1 MNGVLRVGLLGFSVL
16 FSLLLMLSLASVANG
31 QSATITGRAL
41 DPKGASVPNATVT
54 ATNTETGIS
63 RTTTTTSDGLYRF
76 DNLAPG
82 IYDVTMNVGGF
93 NKAEAKKIKVQVGE
107 QRDVNFN
114 LELAGQR
121 ATVVVTSELPL
132 IESTRTDTSTV
143 ITDREVAVL
152 PTTTPFASGG
162 VANDYEG
169 LALAA
174 PGVRYDLTTN
184 SNDLIGPGAVN
195 DRGLLIN
202 MDGGNIIDQV
212 VSVRDSFGASLEEVK
227 EFQVLTNNYNA
238 EYGQAGGIILN
249 IITKS
254 GTNSI
259 HGDGHFY
266 ARGRNLGSSQ
276 FFYNQTFA
284 GATAPN
290 DKRGCPTGDFNSSGA
305 LTSISGCPRA
315 PFFKHEG
322 GFTLGGPFVKDKTF
336 WFVSLEK
343 THQGVPLTL
352 TPPTGAV
359 TTSQPTKE
367 VLWSAKLDQKLTN
380 NHQFTVRFNA
390 QRDIQDNQLVQVP
403 QNAAPESL
411 VSFATHDHTLNL
423 ALVSTPTSHTVNEAR
438 FFWHRFLTQTPTK
451 SALPGNSGPGFYTG
465 AAFCC
470 PQAGLQNRYE
480 YLDNLSWTHG
490 SHTVKTGTNISRFPY
505 YSLFKQYFYGEY
517 QYSKP
522 FLASQGGGAPGSAAN
537 PAISFTTS
545 FGSGAVT
552 STDMVYSGYAQ
563 DSWKATN
570 SLTVNYG
577 VRWDMEVGALKGGTV
592 PDPNSKGC
600 FQKNGIIP
608 ACSSDHNNWQP
619 RLGLAWSPSFNSGFL
634 HTLFGNPGRSVVRA
648 SAAEI
653 TELAYLNIVLDSL
666 NFDGTTLLT
675 VVTSDPTILA
685 NAPNA
690 PPASQLA
697 PLNPFPIKS
706 FGRIRPISNHL
717 RNAEAR
723 HASLSISRQLTNS
736 FVAEVGY
743 IGVFGFGLF
752 GERDT
757 NSPIPV
763 ADPAHA
769 GYFYFAKGPTTGDP
783 TLPANGRPDNRFT
796 GIRTNDNSRTS
807 AYHGGYVKLSQRLA
821 HHVQF
826 TGSYTYSKTLGT
838 SEDFYG
844 ASEPANPYASMS
856 LDRAPSQQD
865 VRHQGSFSLVVDS
878 EKLFHAPVLRQI
890 ANDWDIGVIGTLQSG
905 RPYPISTG
913 DRFFSTRSFV
923 GIGNESPQRPN
934 VEADGTLNVTNIGGV
949 FQSTLLVSQGGNT
962 VCPACPQTTFYAPTG
977 ASSKGPVDSLA
988 CTDHTT
994 PVALVG
1000 ACGAASPSPTGK
1012 LFDNTIPVDFKFFS
1026 GNLARDA
1033 GLTSPYNRFDISLIK
1048 AIPIPHHETWRV
1060 ELKVDLINAFN
1071 HSLFTQFNGNDTLN
1085 ALPVST
1091 DPNCRSCLS
1100 AITGHFIG
1108 SNGRVLKLQDL
1119 QHGIVDKDILNPIF
1133 NNVGDPA
1140 ATDIA
1145 RIIQLSVRFKF

>member
-1 MNGVLRVGLLGFSVL
+1 MNRILRVGMLGLSAL
-16 FSLLLMLSLASVANG
+16 FSFLLMLSLANVAYG
-31 QSATITGRAL
+31 QGATITGRVI
-41 DPKGASVPNATVT
+41 DPRAASVPNATVT
-54 ATNTETGIS
+54 AANTETGIT

-82 IYDVTMNVGGF
+82 VYNVILDVSGF
-93 NKAEAKKIKVQVGE
+93 NRAEARSVKLQVGE
-107 QRDVNFN
+107 ARDINFN
-114 LELAGQR
+114 LELAGQQQS
-121 ATVVVTSELPL
+121 VVVTSELPL
-132 IESTRTDTSTV
+132 VETSKTDVSTV
-143 ITDREVAVL
+143 ITEKEVSVL
-152 PTTTPFASGG
+152 PTTTPFSAGG

-184 SNDLIGPGAVN
+184 SSDLIGPGAVN
-195 DRGLLIN
+195 DRGMLIN

-212 VSVRDSFGASLEEVK
+212 VSTRDSFGASLEEVR

-238 EYGQAGGIILN
+238 EYGQAGSVILN
-249 IITKS
+249 VITKS
-254 GTNSI
+254 GTNSV

-266 ARGRNLGSSQ
+266 ARGRNLGASQ
-276 FFYNQTFA
+276 FFYNL
-284 GATAPN
+284 GNPTA
-290 DKRGCPTGDFNSSGA
+290 
-305 LTSISGCPRA
+305 RA

-322 GFTLGGPFVKDKTF
+322 GFVLGGPFVKDRTF

-352 TPPTGAV
+352 SPPTGPI

-390 QRDIQDNQLVQVP
+390 QRDIQDNLLVQVP

-411 VSFATHDHTLNL
+411 VASVVHDHTLNL

-438 FFWHRFLTQTPTK
+438 FFWHRFLSQTPTK
-451 SALPGNSGPGFYTG
+451 SVLPGNSGPGFYTG

-470 PQAGLQNRYE
+470 PQAGLQDRYQ

-490 SHTVKTGTNISRFPY
+490 SHTVKTGANFNRFPY

-517 QYSKP
+517 QYAKP
-522 FLASQGGGAPGSAAN
+522 LLASGGGGAPGSAAN
-537 PAISFTTS
+537 PATSFTTS
-545 FGSGAVT
+545 FGPGAVT
-552 STDMVYSGYAQ
+552 SSDMIYAGYVQ

-577 VRWDMEVGALKGGTV
+577 VRWDMEVGAFKGGTV

-608 ACSSDHNNWQP
+608 ACGSDHNNWQP
-619 RLGLAWSPSFNSGFL
+619 RLGLAWSPNFNSGFL

-648 SAAEI
+648 SVAEV

-666 NFDGTTLLT
+666 NFDGATLLT
-675 VVTSDPTILA
+675 VVTSNPAILA

-690 PPASQLA
+690 PPASQLV
-697 PLNPFPIKS
+697 PLNPFPIKN
-706 FGRIRPISNHL
+706 FGRIRPISPNL
-717 RNAEAR
+717 RNAETR
-723 HASLSISRQLTNS
+723 HASFSISRQLTNT
-736 FVAEVGY
+736 FIAEVGY

-757 NSPIPV
+757 NSPIVTP
-763 ADPAHA
+763 DPAHA
-769 GYFYFAKGPTTGDP
+769 GFFYFAKGPTTGDP
-783 TLPANGRPDNRFT
+783 TLPENGRPDNRFT

-807 AYHGGYVKLSQRLA
+807 AYHGGYVKGTQRLA
-821 HHVQF
+821 HHVLF

-865 VRHQGSFSLVVDS
+865 IRHQGSFSLVVDT
-878 EKLFHAPVLRQI
+878 EKLFQAPVLRQI
-890 ANDWDIGVIGTLQSG
+890 ANNWDIGVIGTLQSG

-913 DRFFSTRSFV
+913 DRFFASRSFV

-934 VEADGTLNVTNIGGV
+934 VASDGTLNETNIAGAFG
-949 FQSTLLVSQGGNT
+949 STLLISQNGHT
-962 VCPACPQTTFYAPTG
+962 QCPACPQTTFLAPG
-977 ASSKGPVDSLA
+977 NASSNGPVDSL
-988 CTDHTT
+988 
-994 PVALVG
+994 
-1000 ACGAASPSPTGK
+1000 TGD
-1012 LFDNTIPVDFKFFS
+1012 LVDFQFLS

-1033 GLTSPYNRFDISLIK
+1033 GLTSPYKRFDISLIK
-1048 AIPIPHHETWRV
+1048 AIPIPRHETWRV
-1060 ELKVDLINAFN
+1060 ELKLDLINAFN
-1071 HSLFTQFNGNDTLN
+1071 HALFTQFNGNDTLN
-1085 ALPVST
+1085 ALAVST

-1100 AITGHFIG
+1100 AISGHFIG
-1108 SNGRVLKLQDL
+1108 SGGQVLKLQDL
-1119 QHGIVDKDILNPIF
+1119 QHGRLDSSIANPTF
-1133 NNVGDPA
+1133 NGVGNPA
-1140 ATDIA
+1140 ATDVA
-1145 RIIQLSVRFKF
+1145 RIMQLSVRFKF

>member
-1 MNGVLRVGLLGFSVL
+1 LVSSYFSGEENKMNRILKVGMWTVCVFFSSV
-16 FSLLLMLSLASVANG
+16 LMLSLANVAYG
-31 QSATITGRAL
+31 QGSGLATITGRAL
-41 DPKGASVPNATVT
+41 DPKGASVPKAQVT
-54 ATNTETGIS
+54 ITNTETGIS
-63 RTTTTTSDGLYRF
+63 RTTTTTSDGLFRIEA
-76 DNLAPG
+76 LPPG
-82 IYDVTMNVGGF
+82 IYDVVIDAGGF
-93 NKAEAKKIKVQVGE
+93 TKAEAKNVKLQVGE
-107 QRDVNFN
+107 VRDVNFN
-114 LELAGQR
+114 MELAGQKQS
-121 ATVVVTSELPL
+121 VVVTSELPL
-132 IESTRTDTSTV
+132 VETAKTDVSTV
-143 ITDREVAVL
+143 ITDKEVAAL
-152 PTTTPFASGG
+152 PTTTPFSAGG

-174 PGVRYDLTTN
+174 PGVRYDLTTD
-184 SNDLIGPGAVN
+184 SSDLIGPGAVN

-202 MDGGNIIDQV
+202 LDGGNIIDQV
-212 VSVRDSFGASLEEVK
+212 VSVRDSFGASLEEVR

-249 IITKS
+249 VITKS

-276 FFYNQTFA
+276 FFYNLGSPA
-284 GATAPN
+284 
-290 DKRGCPTGDFNSSGA
+290 D
-305 LTSISGCPRA
+305 RA

-352 TPPTGAV
+352 SPPTGTI

-390 QRDIQDNQLVQVP
+390 QRDIQDNLLVQVP

-411 VSFATHDHTLNL
+411 VASAVHDHTLNL
-423 ALVSTPTSHTVNEAR
+423 ALVSTPTAHTVNEAR
-438 FFWHRFLTQTPTK
+438 FFWHRFLSQTPTK
-451 SALPGNSGPGFYTG
+451 SVLPGNSGPGFYTG

-470 PQAGLQNRYE
+470 PQAALQDRYQ

-490 SHTVKTGTNISRFPY
+490 SHTVKTGANISRFPY
-505 YSLFKQYFYGEY
+505 FSLFKQFAFGEY
-517 QYSKP
+517 TYQKP
-522 FLASQGGGAPGSAAN
+522 FLASAGGGPPGNAAN
-537 PAISFTTS
+537 PATLFTTS
-545 FGSGAVT
+545 FGPGAVT
-552 STDMVYSGYAQ
+552 SSDMVYSGYVQ

-577 VRWDMEVGALKGGTV
+577 VRWDMEVGAFRGGTT

-619 RLGLAWSPSFNSGFL
+619 RLGIAWSPSYNSGFL
-634 HTLFGNPGRSVVRA
+634 HTLFGNPGRSVIRA
-648 SAAEI
+648 SVAEV

-675 VVTSDPTILA
+675 VSTSDPAILA

-697 PLNPFPIKS
+697 PLNPFPIKQ

-717 RNAEAR
+717 HNAETR
-723 HASLSISRQLTNS
+723 HANLSISRQLTNS
-736 FVAEVGY
+736 FVAEAGY
-743 IGVFGFGLF
+743 IGVFGFGLY

-757 NSPIPV
+757 NSPIVTP
-763 ADPAHA
+763 DPAHP
-769 GYFYFAKGPTTGDP
+769 GFFYFAQGPTTGDP
-783 TLPANGRPDNRFT
+783 TLPANGRPDNRFL

-807 AYHGGYVKLSQRLA
+807 AYHGGYLKATQRLA

-826 TGSYTYSKTLGT
+826 TASYVYSKTLGT
-838 SEDFYG
+838 SEDFFG

-856 LDRAPSQQD
+856 LERAPSQQD
-865 VRHQGSFSLVVDS
+865 IRHQGSFSLIFDT
-878 EKLFHAPVLRQI
+878 EKLFQMPVVRQI
-890 ANDWDIGVIGTLQSG
+890 GNDWTFGVIGTLQSG

-913 DRFFSTRSFV
+913 DRFFSSRSFP
-923 GIGNESPQRPN
+923 GIGNETPQRPN
-934 VEADGTLNVTNIGGV
+934 VLADGTINVTNIGSTG
-949 FQSTLLVSQGGNT
+949 QGTLLISQAGNT
-962 VCPACPQTTFYAPTG
+962 VCPGCPQTTFTAPAG
-977 ASSKGPVDSLA
+977 ANSSGPIDTIA
-988 CTDHTT
+988 CKNS
-994 PVALVG
+994 VGAVG
-1000 ACGAASPSPTGK
+1000 ACGGAFTK
-1012 LFDNTIPVDFKFFS
+1012 NIPVDFQFLS

-1033 GLTSPYNRFDISLIK
+1033 GLTSPYKRFDISLIK
-1048 AIPIPHHETWRV
+1048 AIRIPRHETWRV

-1071 HSLFTQFNGNDTLN
+1071 HPLFTQFNGNDTLN
-1085 ALPVST
+1085 LFPVST
-1091 DPNCRSCLS
+1091 AANCTSCLS
-1100 AITGHFIG
+1100 AISGHFVG
-1108 SNGRVLKLQDL
+1108 SGGQILKLQDL
-1119 QHGIVDKDILNPIF
+1119 RNGVVSPDILNPVF
-1133 NNVGDPA
+1133 AGVGDPV
-1140 ATDIA
+1140 ATDVA
-1145 RIIQLSVRFKF
+1145 RIIQLSARFRF

>member
-1 MNGVLRVGLLGFSVL
+1 MRALMNRSAWGVAIAFVVV
-16 FSLLLMLSLASVANG
+16 LLLCATQVTYG
-31 QSATITGRAL
+31 QGSGSATITGRAI
-41 DPKGASVPNATVT
+41 DPKGASAPGATVT
-54 ATNTETGIS
+54 VTNTETGIS
-63 RTTTTTSDGLYRF
+63 RKTTTTSDGLFRF
-76 DNLAPG
+76 DNLPPG
-82 IYDVTMNVGGF
+82 IYDVVIDAAGF
-93 NKAEAKKIKVQVGE
+93 TKAEAKSVKLQVGE
-107 QRDVNFN
+107 VRDVNFN
-114 LELAGQR
+114 LELAGQKQS
-121 ATVVVTSELPL
+121 VVVTSELPL
-132 IESTRTDTSTV
+132 VETSKTDVSTV
-143 ITDREVAVL
+143 ITDKEVSVL
-152 PTTTPFASGG
+152 PTTTPFSSGG

-227 EFQVLTNNYNA
+227 EFQVLSNNYNA
-238 EYGQAGGIILN
+238 EYGQAGGVILN
-249 IITKS
+249 VITKS
-254 GTNSI
+254 GTNSV

-276 FFYNQTFA
+276 FFYNLSN
-284 GATAPN
+284 PE
-290 DKRGCPTGDFNSSGA
+290 D
-305 LTSISGCPRA
+305 RA

-336 WFVSLEK
+336 WFASLEK

-352 TPPTGAV
+352 SPPTGTI
-359 TTSQPTKE
+359 TTTQPTNE
-367 VLWSAKLDQKLTN
+367 VLFSAKVDQKLTN

-390 QRDIQDNQLVQVP
+390 QRDVQGNQLVQVP

-411 VSFATHDHTLNL
+411 VDISAHDHTLNL
-423 ALVSTPTSHTVNEAR
+423 ALVSTPTGHTVNEAR
-438 FFWHRFLTQTPTK
+438 FFWHRFLSQTPTR
-451 SALPGNSGPGFYTG
+451 SVLPGNSGPGFYTG

-470 PQAGLQNRYE
+470 PQAALQDRYQ
-480 YLDNLSWTHG
+480 YLDNLSWTRG
-490 SHTVKTGTNISRFPY
+490 SHTVKTGANFSRFPY
-505 YSLFKQYFYGEY
+505 YSLFKQYAFGEY
-517 QYSKP
+517 TYQKP
-522 FLASQGGGAPGSAAN
+522 FLTSQGGGAPGSAAN
-537 PAISFTTS
+537 PATLFTTS
-545 FGSGAVT
+545 FGPGTVT
-552 STDMVYSGYAQ
+552 STDMVYAGYVQ
-563 DSWKATN
+563 DSWRATN
-570 SLTVNYG
+570 NLTVNYG
-577 VRWDMEVGALKGGTV
+577 VRWDMEVGAFKGGTV

-619 RLGLAWSPSFNSGFL
+619 RLGLAWSPNFNSGFL

-648 SAAEI
+648 SVAEV

-675 VVTSDPTILA
+675 VNTNDPAILA

-697 PLNPFPIKS
+697 PLNPFPIKN

-717 RNAEAR
+717 RNAETR
-723 HASLSISRQLTNS
+723 HATFSISRQLTNS
-736 FVAEVGY
+736 LVAEVGY

-763 ADPAHA
+763 ADPAHP
-769 GYFYFAKGPTTGDP
+769 GFSYFAAGPTTGDP
-783 TLPANGRPDNRFT
+783 TLRANGRPDNRFT

-865 VRHQGSFSLVVDS
+865 IRHQGSISLVVDT
-878 EKLFHAPVLRQI
+878 EKLFHAPVFSQI
-890 ANDWDIGVIGTLQSG
+890 ANNWDIGMIASLQSG

-913 DRFFSTRSFV
+913 DRFFASRSFV

-934 VEADGTLNVTNIGGV
+934 VAADGTLNVTNIGSTG
-949 FQSTLLVSQGGNT
+949 QGTLLISQNGHT
-962 VCPACPQTTFYAPTG
+962 TCPACPQTTFLAPAG
-977 ASSKGPVDSLA
+977 ASPLGPIDSL
-988 CTDHTT
+988 
-994 PVALVG
+994 
-1000 ACGAASPSPTGK
+1000 TGD
-1012 LFDNTIPVDFKFFS
+1012 LVDFQFFS

-1033 GLTSPYNRFDISLIK
+1033 GLTSPYNRFDISVIK
-1048 AIPIPHHETWRV
+1048 AIPIPRHETWRV

-1071 HSLFTQFNGNDTLN
+1071 HPLFTQFNGNDTLN
-1085 ALPVST
+1085 ALAVST
-1091 DPNCRSCLS
+1091 SPTCTSCLS

-1108 SNGRVLKLQDL
+1108 SSGQVLKLSDL
-1119 QHGIVDKDILNPIF
+1119 QHGKLDKDILNPAF

-1140 ATDIA
+1140 ATDVA

>member
-1 MNGVLRVGLLGFSVL
+1 MNRILKVGTCGFYVL
-16 FSLLLMLSLASVANG
+16 FSFLLMLSLANVAYG
-31 QSATITGRAL
+31 QGGTITGRVI
-41 DPKGASVPNATVT
+41 DPRGASVPNATVT
-54 ATNTETGIS
+54 ATNAETGIA

-76 DNLAPG
+76 DNLTPG
-82 IYDVTMNVGGF
+82 VYNVMLDVSGF
-93 NKAEAKKIKVQVGE
+93 NKAEANAVKLQVGE
-107 QRDVNFN
+107 VRDINFN
-114 LELAGQR
+114 LELAGQKQS
-121 ATVVVTSELPL
+121 VVVTSELPL
-132 IESTRTDTSTV
+132 VEASKTDVSTV
-143 ITDREVAVL
+143 ITDKEVGVL
-152 PTTTPFASGG
+152 PTTTPFSAGG

-202 MDGGNIIDQV
+202 MDGGNIIDQM

-249 IITKS
+249 VITKS
-254 GTNSI
+254 GTNSV

-266 ARGRNLGSSQ
+266 ARGRNLGSST
-276 FFYNQTFA
+276 FFYNL
-284 GATAPN
+284 GNPP
-290 DKRGCPTGDFNSSGA
+290 D
-305 LTSISGCPRA
+305 RA

-322 GFTLGGPFVKDKTF
+322 GFVLGGPFVKDKTF

-352 TPPTGAV
+352 SPPTGIV
-359 TTSQPTKE
+359 TTTQPTKE
-367 VLWSAKLDQKLTN
+367 VLWSAKFDHKLTN
-380 NHQFTVRFNA
+380 NHQFTARFNA
-390 QRDIQDNQLVQVP
+390 QRDIQDNLLVQVP

-411 VSFATHDHTLNL
+411 VSGLVHDHTLNI

-451 SALPGNSGPGFYTG
+451 SVLPGNSGPGFYTG

-470 PQAGLQNRYE
+470 PQAGLQDRYQ

-490 SHTVKTGTNISRFPY
+490 SHTVKTGANFSRFPY
-505 YSLFKQYFYGEY
+505 SSLFKQYFYGEY
-517 QYSKP
+517 QYAKP
-522 FLASQGGGAPGSAAN
+522 LLVSEGGGAPGSAAN

-545 FGSGAVT
+545 FGPGSVT
-552 STDMVYSGYAQ
+552 STDMIYSAYVQ

-577 VRWDMEVGALKGGTV
+577 VRWDMEVGAFQGGTI

-619 RLGLAWSPSFNSGFL
+619 RLGLAWSPNFDSGFL
-634 HTLFGNPGRSVVRA
+634 HTLFGNPGRSVIRA
-648 SAAEI
+648 SVAEV

-675 VVTSDPTILA
+675 KVISAKSTDSNFAQEQAVLA
-685 NAPNA
+685 SAPNA
-690 PPASQLA
+690 PSPGLLA
-697 PLNPFPIKS
+697 TFNPFPIHN

-717 RNAEAR
+717 RNAETR
-723 HASLSISRQLTNS
+723 HVSFSISRQLTNT

-757 NSPIPV
+757 NSPVVTP
-763 ADPAHA
+763 DPAHA
-769 GYFYFAKGPTTGDP
+769 GFFYFAKGPTTADP
-783 TLPANGRPDNRFT
+783 TLPENGRPDNRFT

-807 AYHGGYVKLSQRLA
+807 AYHGGYVKATQRLA

-826 TGSYTYSKTLGT
+826 TGSYVYSKTLGT

-844 ASEPANPYASMS
+844 ASEPADPYASMS

-865 VRHQGSFSLVVDS
+865 IRHQGSISLVVDS
-878 EKLFHAPVLRQI
+878 EKLFTAPVLKQI
-890 ANDWDIGVIGTLQSG
+890 ANNWSIGVIGSIQSG

-913 DRFFSTRSFV
+913 DRFFASRSFV

-934 VEADGTLNVTNIGGV
+934 VAPDGTLNVTNIAGA
-949 FQSTLLVSQGGNT
+949 FQSTLLISETGHAA
-962 VCPACPQTTFYAPTG
+962 CPTCPQTTFLAPAN
-977 ASSKGPVDSLA
+977 ASSNGPLDSL
-988 CTDHTT
+988 
-994 PVALVG
+994 
-1000 ACGAASPSPTGK
+1000 TGD
-1012 LFDNTIPVDFKFFS
+1012 LVDFQFLS

-1033 GLTSPYNRFDISLIK
+1033 GLTSPYRRFDISLIK
-1048 AIPIPHHETWRV
+1048 AIPIPRHETWRV

-1071 HSLFTQFNGNDTLN
+1071 HPLFTQFNGNDTLN
-1085 ALPVST
+1085 ALPIKASATCPVVDGLPT
-1091 DPNCRSCLS
+1091 ACLS
-1100 AITGHFIG
+1100 AVSGHFIG
-1108 SNGRVLKLQDL
+1108 TNGNILKLQDL
-1119 QHGIVDKDILNPIF
+1119 QHGRLDSDIANPTF
-1133 NNVGDPA
+1133 NGVGNPA
-1140 ATDIA
+1140 ATDVA

>member
-1 MNGVLRVGLLGFSVL
+1 VVIAFAI
-16 FSLLLMLSLASVANG
+16 LLLLWSAQATYG
-31 QSATITGRAL
+31 QGGGSATVTGRAI

-54 ATNTETGIS
+54 ATNTETGIG
-63 RTTTTTSDGLYRF
+63 RTTTTTSDGLFRF

-82 IYDVTMNVGGF
+82 IYDVVIDAGGF
-93 NKAEAKKIKVQVGE
+93 TKAEARSVKLQVGE
-107 QRDVNFN
+107 VRDVNFN
-114 LELAGQR
+114 LELAGQKQS
-121 ATVVVTSELPL
+121 VVVTSELPL
-132 IESTRTDTSTV
+132 VETAKTDVSTV
-143 ITDREVAVL
+143 ITDKEVAAL
-152 PTTTPFASGG
+152 PTTTPFSAGG

-174 PGVRYDLTTN
+174 PGVRYDLTNN
-184 SNDLIGPGAVN
+184 SSDLIGPGAVN

-254 GTNSI
+254 GTNSV

-276 FFYNQTFA
+276 FFYNL
-284 GATAPN
+284 
-290 DKRGCPTGDFNSSGA
+290 NSPA
-305 LTSISGCPRA
+305 DRA

-322 GFTLGGPFVKDKTF
+322 GFTLGGPFVKDRTF

-352 TPPTGAV
+352 TPGSATGATSV

-380 NHQFTVRFNA
+380 NHQFMVRFNA
-390 QRDIQDNQLVQVP
+390 QRDIQDNLLVQVP
-403 QNAAPESL
+403 QNADPESL
-411 VSFATHDHTLNL
+411 VSSVVHDHTLNL
-423 ALVSTPTSHTVNEAR
+423 ALISTPTPHTVNEAR
-438 FFWHRFLTQTPTK
+438 FFWHRFLSQTPTK
-451 SALPGNSGPGFYTG
+451 SLLAGQSGPGFYQG

-470 PQAGLQNRYE
+470 PQAALQDRFQYM
-480 YLDNLSWTHG
+480 DNLSWTHG
-490 SHTVKTGTNISRFPY
+490 SHTIKTGTNISRFPY
-505 YSLFKQYFYGEY
+505 DSLFKQYFFGLYTY
-517 QYSKP
+517 QKP
-522 FLASQGGGAPGSAAN
+522 LTLSAGGGAPGSAAN
-537 PAISFTTS
+537 PATLFTTS
-545 FGSGAVT
+545 FGPGRVT
-552 STDMVYSGYAQ
+552 STDMVYSAFVQ

-570 SLTVNYG
+570 NLTVNYG
-577 VRWDMEVGALKGGTV
+577 VRWDMEVGAFTGGKI

-600 FQKNGIIP
+600 FQGNGIIP

-619 RLGLAWSPSFNSGFL
+619 RLGIAWSPHYDSGFL
-634 HTLFGNPGRSVVRA
+634 HTLFGNPGRSVIRA
-648 SAAEI
+648 SVAEV

-675 VVTSDPTILA
+675 VNTSNPAILA
-685 NAPNA
+685 NAPNT

-697 PLNPFPIKS
+697 VLNPFPIKN

-717 RNAEAR
+717 RNAETR
-723 HASLSISRQLTNS
+723 HAAFSISRQLTNS
-736 FVAEVGY
+736 MVAEVGY
-743 IGVFGFGLF
+743 LGVFGFGLF

-783 TLPANGRPDNRFT
+783 TLAANGRPDNRFT

-865 VRHQGSFSLVVDS
+865 IRHQGSISLVIDS
-878 EKLFHAPVLRQI
+878 EKLFSTPVLKQI
-890 ANDWDIGVIGTLQSG
+890 ANDWTLGMIASLQSG

-913 DRFFSTRSFV
+913 DRFFASRSFV
-923 GIGNESPQRPN
+923 GIGAETPQRPN
-934 VEADGTLNVTNIGGV
+934 VGSDGTLNVTNIGSTG
-949 FQSTLLVSQGGNT
+949 QGTLLISQNGHAT
-962 VCPACPQTTFYAPTG
+962 CPACPQTTFAAPAA
-977 ASSKGPVDSLA
+977 ASALGPVDSLA
-988 CTDHTT
+988 CTNTIGN
-994 PVALVG
+994 VG
-1000 ACGAASPSPTGK
+1000 PCGTAFP
-1012 LFDNTIPVDFKFFS
+1012 NNIPVDFQFFS

-1048 AIPIPHHETWRV
+1048 AIRIPRHETWRV

-1071 HSLFTQFNGNDTLN
+1071 HALFTQFNGNDTLN
-1085 ALPVST
+1085 LLPIST
-1091 DPNCRSCLS
+1091 SPSCRSCLS
-1100 AITGHFIG
+1100 AISGHFIG
-1108 SNGRVLKLQDL
+1108 SNGSVLTLKDL
-1119 QHGIVDKDILNPIF
+1119 QHGVLSPSIADPLF
-1133 NNVGDPA
+1133 AGVGDPV
-1140 ATDIA
+1140 ATDVA
-1145 RIIQLSVRFKF
+1145 RIIQLSVHFRF